1 MAVGRWGKEH
11 FQTND
16 EGMGWLCQKWVSVNN
31 VHVVISLY
39 RRATGIGM
47 STAIGKA
54 VDSGVHVNEVNL

>member
-1 MAVGRWGKEH
+1 MLPITLRSIL
-11 FQTND
+11 
-16 EGMGWLCQKWVSVNN
+16 GWIILCQKWVSVNN